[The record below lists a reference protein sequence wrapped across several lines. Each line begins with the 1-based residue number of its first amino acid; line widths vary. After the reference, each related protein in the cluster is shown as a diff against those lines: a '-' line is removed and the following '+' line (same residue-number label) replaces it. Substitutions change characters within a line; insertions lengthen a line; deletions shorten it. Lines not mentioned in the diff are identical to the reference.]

1 MPADLTEMS
10 VKFAS
15 EVGEK
20 EIASTIV
27 SKFAEQLL
35 GALESDVVVV
45 GGGPAGLMAAR
56 DLALRGVKVLLV
68 EQNNYLGG
76 GFWIGGYLMNV
87 ATFRHPAETVL
98 DELGIRYERVSDGLF
113 ATPAPYACSK
123 LIATTLEAGVRVLNM
138 TQLEDL
144 VLRDGRVSGVVVNW
158 TPVKSLP
165 KLITCLDPI
174 AIESKLVIDATGH
187 DAAAVRKLEER
198 GLLKVPG
205 MSPMWVERSEDSVV
219 ERTGEVFPGLMVAGM
234 SVAEAFGLPRM
245 GPTFGAMLLSGRKA
259 AEIALDKLRELEV
272 EARTV

>member
-98 DELGIRYERVSDGLF
+98 DELGIRY
-113 ATPAPYACSK
+113 
-123 LIATTLEAGVRVLNM
+123 
-138 TQLEDL
+138 
-144 VLRDGRVSGVVVNW
+144 
-158 TPVKSLP
+158 
-165 KLITCLDPI
+165 
-174 AIESKLVIDATGH
+174 
-187 DAAAVRKLEER
+187 
-198 GLLKVPG
+198 
-205 MSPMWVERSEDSVV
+205 
-219 ERTGEVFPGLMVAGM
+219 
-234 SVAEAFGLPRM
+234 
-245 GPTFGAMLLSGRKA
+245 
-259 AEIALDKLRELEV
+259 
-272 EARTV
+272 